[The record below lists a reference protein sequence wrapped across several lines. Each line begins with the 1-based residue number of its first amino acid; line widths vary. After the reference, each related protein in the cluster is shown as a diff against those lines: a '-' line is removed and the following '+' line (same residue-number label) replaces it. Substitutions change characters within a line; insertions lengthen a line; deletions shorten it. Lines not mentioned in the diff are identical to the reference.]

1 MFTKILIAN
10 RGEIACRVIRTAR
23 AMGIAT
29 VAVYSDADAGALHVA
44 MADEAVRL
52 GPPPAAQSY
61 LLADA
66 IVAACKATGAQAV
79 HPGYG
84 FLSERTSFA
93 AALEAAGIAFIGP
106 PALAIAAMGDKIE
119 SKKLARAAGVSV
131 VPGFVGEIADADH
144 AVTIAAEIGYPVMM
158 KASAGGGGK
167 GMRLAFSEAELREGY
182 QSVRN
187 EALASFGDDRLFI
200 EKFVTSPRH
209 IEIQLIGD
217 KQGNLLYL
225 NERECSVQ
233 RRHQKVIEE
242 APSPFLTPDQRR
254 AMGEQ
259 AVMLA
264 RAVGYYSAG
273 TVEFIVSGATG
284 EFYFLEMNTRLQVE
298 HPVTEMTTGLDLVEL
313 MIRVAAGEALPLTQ
327 EQVRLDGWSVESR
340 VYAEDPYRGF
350 LPSIGRLTTL
360 RQPREDATTRIDTG
374 VIEGS
379 EISIHYDPLIAKLI
393 THGAT
398 REAAI
403 DAQVDAIDAYVIR
416 GLGHNL
422 DFLSAVMQHP
432 RFRAGELTTGFI
444 AEEYP
449 DGFHG
454 APLTDETLGWLIAAA
469 ATIHMRLATRAGA
482 IDGKLIGHGPEW
494 GDRWAVMLDGTRHDV
509 RAIEAGE
516 FTSVEW
522 DGGALRVE
530 SAWSPGDP
538 LFTAEIDGS
547 AVSVA
552 VERVGIGY
560 RLTARGGKH
569 MARVLTPRA
578 ADLQVHMIVRP
589 APDTSRLLLSP
600 MPGLL
605 TGVRVGVGDKVE
617 AGQPVA
623 VVEAMKME
631 NILRAPRAAT
641 VKALR
646 AAAGA
651 SVAADEVLIEFD

>member
-29 VAVYSDADAGALHVA
+29 VAVYSDADAGARHVSQ
-44 MADEAVRL
+44 ADEAVRL

-66 IVAACKATGAQAV
+66 IVAACLATGAQAV

-93 AALEAAGIAFIGP
+93 AALTQAGIAFIGP
-106 PALAIAAMGDKIE
+106 PASAIAAMGDKIE

-131 VPGFVGEIADADH
+131 VPGFVGEIEDADH
-144 AVTIAAEIGYPVMM
+144 AARIATEIGYPVMM

-167 GMRLAFSEAELREGY
+167 GMRLTFSEGELREGY

-217 KQGNLLYL
+217 SHGNILYL

-242 APSPFLTPDQRR
+242 APSPFVTPEMRR

-259 AVMLA
+259 SVALA
-264 RAVGYYSAG
+264 RAVGYTSAG
-273 TVEFIVSGATG
+273 TVEFIVGADRS
-284 EFYFLEMNTRLQVE
+284 FYFLEMNTRLQVE

-327 EQVRLDGWSVESR
+327 EQVPLNGWAVETR

-360 RQPREDATTRIDTG
+360 RQPAPSPTVRIDTG
-374 VIEGS
+374 VIEGA
-379 EISIHYDPLIAKLI
+379 EISIYYDPLIAKLI
-393 THGAT
+393 THGPT

-403 DAQVDAIDAYVIR
+403 DAQVAAIDAYVIR

-422 DFLSAVMQHP
+422 DFLSAVLQHP

-454 APLTDETLGWLIAAA
+454 APASAQTHAHLIAAA
-469 ATIHMRLATRAGA
+469 ATIHARLAARAGEVS
-482 IDGKLIGHGPEW
+482 GRLNGHGPEW
-494 GDRWAVMLDGTRHDV
+494 GDRWAVFLDAARADV
-509 RAIEAGE
+509 RVIDVGE
-516 FTSVEW
+516 FTSVEFE
-522 DGGALRVE
+522 GRTLRVE
-530 SAWSPGDP
+530 SAWAPGDV
-538 LFTAEIDGS
+538 LFEAVIDG
-547 AVSVA
+547 ADVAVA
-552 VERVGIGY
+552 VERLGVGY
-560 RLTARGGKH
+560 RLTARGAKH
-569 MARVLTPRA
+569 MARVLTLRA
-578 ADLQVHMIVRP
+578 ADLQTHMIVRP
-589 APDTSRLLLSP
+589 PADTSRLLLSP

-605 TGVRVGVGDKVE
+605 TGVRVAVGDKVE

-631 NILRAPRAAT
+631 NILRAPRTAT
-641 VKALR
+641 VKVVR
-646 AAAGA
+646 VDAGA
-651 SVAADEVLIEFD
+651 SVAADEIILEFE